1 MDHAGNVDEERSTL
15 AMKGVPL
22 SREYWPMARATNMD
36 LHLARL
42 HRVNVLL
49 MGPDRLIEDAL
60 EKLLPELCEPIH
72 TWTAPGALE
81 LPPPIH
87 SGTLILREVGQLS
100 PADQCRLASW
110 LEASAGRMQVI
121 STTTSRL
128 TRRVD
133 AGSFLDSLYYRLNV
147 VCVDI
152 TA

>member
-1 MDHAGNVDEERSTL
+1 MDYAGNVDEKRSTL
-15 AMKGVPL
+15 AMSDLPL

-49 MGPDRLIEDAL
+49 MGPERLIEDAL
-60 EKLLPELCEPIH
+60 QKLLPELSEPVH
-72 TWTAPGALE
+72 SWTAPGLLE

-87 SGTLILREVGQLS
+87 SGTLVLREVGQLS

-110 LEASAGRMQVI
+110 LEASGGRMQVI

-128 TRRVD
+128 SRRVD

-147 VCVDI
+147 ICVDI